1 MNDLAGWLEQGGN
14 IYFVMLMK
22 KELEGSQQNLSL
34 QDSGEWVICSWE
46 KNIFKHERYLDEY
59 VKSFNPFWL
68 CIELEN
74 RNNLKK
80 INFGKHNT
88 TVL

>member
-34 QDSGEWVICSWE
+34 QDSGE
-46 KNIFKHERYLDEY
+46 
-59 VKSFNPFWL
+59 
-68 CIELEN
+68 
-74 RNNLKK
+74 
-80 INFGKHNT
+80 
-88 TVL
+88 